1 MAATI
6 TVSNLGASY
15 DTLNKGTQ
23 LIITS
28 TTDDIVSFTYML
40 TPGGNATGN
49 AYDNSFITKTL
60 LVGSDSAVKIGG
72 TSPSFKYLLFIEED
86 ETLCADDFYVIVSAR
101 NASGTSPY
109 TDPETIYLTPIAP
122 TVTGAVLERDGST
135 GYDDGLLTVTL
146 AADVTCDKDVT
157 MYFVLQFQEVG
168 QTGYAVERIAASQ
181 VGSSLQYTA
190 TVTGLDQYGIVDDS
204 LFVAVQAVRVIDA
217 STEASSDLSNTVQA
231 TDSDQQLPPVDL
243 RINYVYDAAPNGTT
257 DVLFKNPPTYE
268 VITPVK
274 FYIYKQIHVDG
285 EPQPMDPP
293 VNIGTVP
300 FDASKGTVDDYS
312 FQDENANLYPNG
324 NNLPL
329 NSVITYWAKAVDGT
343 SLSAPSNSA
352 SATVVV
358 PSSAPSDLE
367 GVALIN
373 TDGTPESYSDGY
385 TSVVLSFKP
394 PSQIEGETQDVYNL
408 ARYEVIID
416 SAMFA
421 KNIYTSNEGD
431 WLYSD
436 YKDLT
441 QITFN
446 LPENEIEEVPEGDS
460 LTVTVRLITSK
471 GFDNASADLDGIPI
485 IKEIT
490 AHSKPV
496 ITDINGTVGKDDFTR
511 TDLLTF
517 KVYYFGTLV
526 PPGISLLV
534 EATDGSLKIVEGA
547 AMQTQSGTVPDGYY
561 RFSGA
566 YERTYT
572 IAKSEAVAAVAKEFL
587 MITACNQSGFSQ
599 TKAT

>member
-23 LIITS
+23 LIINS
-28 TTDDIVSFTYML
+28 STDDIVSFTYML

-49 AYDNSFITKTL
+49 AYDNNFITKTL
-60 LVGSDSAVKIGG
+60 IVGGSDSAVRVATGQ
-72 TSPSFKYLLFIEED
+72 YLLFIEED

-101 NASGTSPY
+101 NSSGASLY
-109 TDPETIYLTPIAP
+109 TEPETIYLTPVAP
-122 TVTGAVLERDGST
+122 TVTGAVLKRTGSSGYEDGV
-135 GYDDGLLTVTL
+135 LTVTL
-146 AADVTCDKDVT
+146 AADVTCGKTVT

-168 QTGYAVERIAASQ
+168 QTGYAVERIEASQ
-181 VGSSLQYTA
+181 GDSSLQYTA
-190 TVTGLDQYGIVDDS
+190 NVDGLDQYGIVDDS
-204 LFVAVQAVRVIDA
+204 LFVAVQAVRTIG

-243 RINYVYDAAPNGTT
+243 RINYVYDAPPNGTT

-268 VITPVK
+268 VITPEK
-274 FYIYKQIHVDG
+274 FYIYKQIHVYG
-285 EPQPMDPP
+285 EPQPEEP
-293 VNIGTVP
+293 VNIGTVS
-300 FDASKGTVDDYS
+300 FDADKGTGDDYS
-312 FQDENANLYPNG
+312 FQDGTANLYPNRD
-324 NNLPL
+324 NLPL
-329 NSVITYWAKAVDGT
+329 NSVITYWAKAVDGPLT
-343 SLSAPSNSA
+343 SAPSNSA

-358 PSSAPSDLE
+358 PSSAPTDLE

-373 TDGTPESYSDGY
+373 TDGTPTSYELPGY

-394 PSQIEGETQDVYNL
+394 PSQIEGETEDVYNL
-408 ARYEVIID
+408 ARYEVTID
-416 SAMFA
+416 SAMFGR
-421 KNIYTSNEGD
+421 NIYTSNEGD

-436 YKDLT
+436 YKELQ

-446 LPENEIEEVPEGDS
+446 LPEDEIEEVPEGDS

-471 GFDNASADLDGIPI
+471 GFDNASADLDGLPI
-485 IKEIT
+485 STAII

-496 ITDINGTVGKDDFTR
+496 ITDINGTIGKDDFTR
-511 TDLLTF
+511 TNLQTF

-534 EATDGSLKIVEGA
+534 EASGETLQIVKGA
-547 AMQTQSGTVPDGYY
+547 FMQTQSGQVPDGYY

-572 IAKSEAVAAVAKEFL
+572 IAGSPAAGKELL

-599 TKAT
+599 TEATEEPEPV